1 MTGAR
6 FGRCHARTHL
16 WLVWCRWWRCRCR
29 CPWWGGCVTHSADS
43 GSSQHQPTPCR
54 HRLIPI
60 ISVRL
65 QSSQRL
71 PLPQLPHSRPSIK
84 VIHKSLMKVLLY
96 SARAALL
103 PHHGAKLVSVSSLGP
118 QATGGRW
125 SQFSPSEGV
134 RGVSCA
140 GLQSAD
146 AGVPHFSSCCCV
158 VAAMVEVCEL
168 LSG

>member
-1 MTGAR
+1 MGGVTLGLTFGWSGVGGGGVGVGVHGGEDVSLTQLTAAHHNTNQHLADTDIYQSSAR
-6 FGRCHARTHL
+6 
-16 WLVWCRWWRCRCR
+16 
-29 CPWWGGCVTHSADS
+29 
-43 GSSQHQPTPCR
+43 
-54 HRLIPI
+54 
-60 ISVRL
+60 VRL

-118 QATGGRW
+118 QATDGRW
-125 SQFSPSEGV
+125 THFSPSESV

-146 AGVPHFSSCCCV
+146 AGLSHFSSCCCV

>member
-1 MTGAR
+1 MGGVTLGLT
-6 FGRCHARTHL
+6 FG
-16 WLVWCRWWRCRCR
+16 WSGV
-29 CPWWGGCVTHSADS
+29 GGGGVGVGVHGGEDVSLTQLTAAHHNTN
-43 GSSQHQPTPCR
+43 QHCR

-60 ISVRL
+60 TSVRL

-146 AGVPHFSSCCCV
+146 AGVRHFSSCCCV

>member
-1 MTGAR
+1 MGGVTLGLT
-6 FGRCHARTHL
+6 FG
-16 WLVWCRWWRCRCR
+16 WSGV
-29 CPWWGGCVTHSADS
+29 GGGGVGVGVHGGEDVSLTQLTAAH
-43 GSSQHQPTPCR
+43 HNTKPKPCT

-65 QSSQRL
+65 QSSQQL
-71 PLPQLPHSRPSIK
+71 PLSQLPHSRPSIK

-146 AGVPHFSSCCCV
+146 AGVPHFSSCSCV
-158 VAAMVEVCEL
+158 VAAMVERCEL

>member
-1 MTGAR
+1 MGGVTLGLT
-6 FGRCHARTHL
+6 FG
-16 WLVWCRWWRCRCR
+16 WSGV
-29 CPWWGGCVTHSADS
+29 GGGGVGVGVHGGEDVSLTQLTAAHHNTN
-43 GSSQHQPTPCR
+43 QHCR

-125 SQFSPSEGV
+125 SQFFPFRRCQGCV
-134 RGVSCA
+134 LCRVTVSRCWA
-140 GLQSAD
+140 VTL
-146 AGVPHFSSCCCV
+146 FFLLLCCSCFGGAV
-158 VAAMVEVCEL
+158 
-168 LSG
+168 